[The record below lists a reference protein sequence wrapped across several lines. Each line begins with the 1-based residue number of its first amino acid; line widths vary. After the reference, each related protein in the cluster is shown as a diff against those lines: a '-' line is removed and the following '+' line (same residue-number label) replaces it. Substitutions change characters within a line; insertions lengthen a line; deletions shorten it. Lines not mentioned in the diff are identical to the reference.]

1 MMRKPKVEPPTIR
14 RVWRMTAEAPQGEFV
29 ESERGDL
36 TPSAK
41 PSPAPAARPPS
52 AAKILTDPPPPNWR
66 ASSHDLLT
74 GLEVQDF
81 SETVSSDVFDELFPE
96 RDSAWDQTAVLKGP
110 AKKP

>member
-1 MMRKPKVEPPTIR
+1 
-14 RVWRMTAEAPQGEFV
+14 MTAEAPQGEFV

-36 TPSAK
+36 IPSGKATPT
-41 PSPAPAARPPS
+41 PVGRPPS
-52 AAKILTDPPPPNWR
+52 SAKILTDPPPPNWR

-96 RDSAWDQTAVLKGP
+96 RDSAWDKTAVLEGP